1 MRGEMVYK
9 VIMIDSSPGHMEKK
23 EGVTKRKQKSG
34 VDKCWETGGSAG
46 LASHP
51 GSRTPACFLLLFIL
65 SPCRQEPWGVQPPL
79 GFKPPISS
87 WQRVLSLGFS
97 ALEINS

>member
-1 MRGEMVYK
+1 
-9 VIMIDSSPGHMEKK
+9 MEKE
-23 EGVTKRKQKSG
+23 EGVTQRNQKREWTNAGRQEG
-34 VDKCWETGGSAG
+34 QLVWPLTLGAG
-46 LASHP
+46 L
-51 GSRTPACFLLLFIL
+51 LLAFC
-65 SPCRQEPWGVQPPL
+65 CRLYFPHADKSLGGVQPPL